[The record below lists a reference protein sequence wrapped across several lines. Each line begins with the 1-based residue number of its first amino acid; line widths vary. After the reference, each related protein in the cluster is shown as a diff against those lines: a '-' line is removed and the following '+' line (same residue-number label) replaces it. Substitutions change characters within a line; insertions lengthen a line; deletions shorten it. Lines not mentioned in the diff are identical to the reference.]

1 MKKNGYLYSGKIAGI
16 PAYLVVLCQVAINR
30 LLDKFTS
37 LLVGRALGASGKN
50 TRIGKG
56 IVYRYPASIRLGD
69 AVSIARNVS
78 FTTEI
83 STGFCQVGD
92 SVWINHSCV
101 LDFSGGL
108 SIGANS
114 TLSEGVFIQTH
125 NHGIEPRSKPIASE
139 LNIKDGVWLGAN
151 STILAS
157 VNVIGS
163 NSVIGAGSVVT
174 KDVPENAIVAG
185 NPAKLIRYR

>member
-1 MKKNGYLYSGKIAGI
+1 M
-16 PAYLVVLCQVAINR
+16 
-30 LLDKFTS
+30 
-37 LLVGRALGASGKN
+37 
-50 TRIGKG
+50 
-56 IVYRYPASIRLGD
+56 
-69 AVSIARNVS
+69 
-78 FTTEI
+78 
-83 STGFCQVGD
+83 GD